1 MGVNGIYGLSG
12 SGLDIESMV
21 KVGMMSKQSQ
31 YDKMYKTE
39 TKMSWQKEAYS
50 TVYTDLTNFGMN
62 KLTDYKLQSKMNAMA
77 ATSNNTSAFT
87 VSANGSAVAM
97 SHKVEVNELSSNA
110 YLISTKAITRT
121 VTGASSDSIALKDSM
136 FETFKEVSSEDA
148 EGEAGN
154 KITTYEVDGKTV
166 NGSDVAFQ
174 LVVNDGKSELKEEAR
189 TIKFT
194 YDDLANGKT
203 FNDLASSIKNLGLN
217 VTASYD
223 SVNDSFSLYN
233 SKGGSENTISLT
245 MGTAG
250 TAHLFNNLHLGESR
264 NGELTGLQLQG
275 SKAEPITS
283 SGAIAYANE
292 SASGSNALKDIVFSS
307 IEAADPSFEVQ
318 GFEGIFASKEV
329 HSTDG
334 NSTIY
339 ALKKEDGSVG
349 AYVKATTDGEN
360 TTYQTAKAVAT
371 TNEGVT
377 SYSPADEWTDVA
389 ADPVTELK
397 AYNIKKT
404 ADGESA
410 RVLGRDTALTFT
422 LNDGM
427 STKTVSL
434 TYASLAEGK
443 TLGGLAD
450 DINSKGLNITAS
462 YENGAFS
469 FANKEVA
476 EENKI
481 SITMGDNTA
490 ATLFNNLKLGENLA
504 SGSAITSLGSGFF
517 KYDENASSQTASTIS
532 GSNGKITV
540 DGRAYT
546 NITDN
551 RITVAGVTYTLL
563 DKTSSAAT
571 VTVTQ
576 DTDAIVDRVKQFVED
591 YNSMLDDLQK
601 KYTETKYSDY
611 DVLTKSQEE
620 AMTKE
625 QVEKWN
631 EKAKSGLLYH
641 DKYIGDIISKMREAL
656 STPVE
661 GVSGKYNSAFNIG
674 IRTSTDQGHIELD
687 EDKLK
692 TVLNAEPNSVYEVF
706 GKLGAYDE
714 KTKKYDYKA
723 SGVAQ
728 RLGDVINDGMKSI
741 KSYAG
746 TSTEADD
753 GSTLGT
759 KIMEWQNKMSDF
771 KTKMSAFESLL
782 YKKYDAMEVA
792 LQRLAMTLNYVSFNN
807 G

>member
-77 ATSNNTSAFT
+77 ATSNNSSAFT

-110 YLISTKAITRT
+110 YLMSTKGITRT
-121 VTGASSDSIALKDSM
+121 VTGASSGSIELKDSM

-245 MGTAG
+245 MGNSATAN
-250 TAHLFNNLHLGESR
+250 LFNNLHLGESR
-264 NGELTGLQLQG
+264 NGELNPLG
-275 SKAEPITS
+275 SSATL
-283 SGAIAYANE
+283 SGTVSRANAD
-292 SASGSNALKDIVFSS
+292 ASESNALKDVMFQKI
-307 IEAADPSFEVQ
+307 AAAPTLSGTTYAGMEV
-318 GFEGIFASKEV
+318 E
-329 HSTDG
+329 TDDENG
-334 NSTIY
+334 VVTYSLLNEN
-339 ALKKEDGSVG
+339 KSVG
-349 AYVKATTDGEN
+349 AMVKETTDASTGAV
-360 TTYQTAKAVAT
+360 TYQTSMDGGNTWSASEADNPIGSSNTSLAVTKADGSLALVERDAKAFSFKV
-371 TNEGVT
+371 G
-377 SYSPADEWTDVA
+377 DG
-389 ADPVTELK
+389 ELK
-397 AYNIKKT
+397 TTI
-404 ADGESA
+404 
-410 RVLGRDTALTFT
+410 
-422 LNDGM
+422 
-427 STKTVSL
+427 SL
-434 TYASLAEGK
+434 TYGD
-443 TLGGLAD
+443 LAD
-450 DINSKGLNITAS
+450 GKDLDALVSKINDSGLNVQAS
-462 YENGAFS
+462 YENGKFS
-469 FANKEVA
+469 IVNSEIGVESKVVLTA
-476 EENKI
+476 EDD
-481 SITMGDNTA
+481 GA
-490 ATLFNNLKLGENLA
+490 ATLLNQLGVTSNMK
-504 SGSAITSLGSGFF
+504 SGDTVSVDGGYFSNGETSA
-517 KYDENASSQTASTIS
+517 IS

-540 DGRAYT
+540 DGREYT

-591 YNSMLDDLQK
+591 YNSMLDELQE

-692 TVLNAEPNSVYEVF
+692 AVLNEEPNSVYEVF

>member
-110 YLISTKAITRT
+110 YLMSTKEINRIGTEAK
-121 VTGASSDSIALKDSM
+121 SDSIYLKDSM
-136 FETFKEVSSEDA
+136 FKSITGNGDLYNVTFADGATQTVS
-148 EGEAGN
+148 
-154 KITTYEVDGKTV
+154 
-166 NGSDVAFQ
+166 GSDVALKFTVDDGTSE
-174 LVVNDGKSELKEEAR
+174 LSEGARTVTFTYKDIAEGKS
-189 TIKFT
+189 
-194 YDDLANGKT
+194 

-245 MGTAG
+245 MGNAAAT
-250 TAHLFNNLHLGESR
+250 TLFNNLNLGESK
-264 NGELTGLQLQG
+264 NGELNPLG
-275 SKAEPITS
+275 SNATL
-283 SGAIAYANE
+283 SGTVSRANTE
-292 SASGSNALKDIVFSS
+292 ASESNALKDVMFQKI
-307 IEAADPSFEVQ
+307 AAAPTLSGTTYAGMTETDDGNGVVTYSLFNEDKSVGAMVKKTTDAGTGDITYQ
-318 GFEGIFASKEV
+318 I
-329 HSTDG
+329 STDG
-334 NSTIY
+334 
-339 ALKKEDGSVG
+339 
-349 AYVKATTDGEN
+349 GEN
-360 TTYQTAKAVAT
+360 WSASSADNPIGTSDADLAVT
-371 TNEGVT
+371 
-377 SYSPADEWTDVA
+377 
-389 ADPVTELK
+389 K
-397 AYNIKKT
+397 
-404 ADGESA
+404 ADGTLAIVGKDAEAFSFEI
-410 RVLGRDTALTFT
+410 GDGINTDTIR
-422 LNDGM
+422 
-427 STKTVSL
+427 L
-434 TYASLAEGK
+434 TYGD
-443 TLGGLAD
+443 LAD
-450 DINSKGLNITAS
+450 GKSLDDLVSKINDSGLNVTAS
-462 YENGAFS
+462 YENGKFS
-469 FANKEVA
+469 LVNSKTGL
-476 EENKI
+476 ENKV
-481 SITMGDNTA
+481 SLKANDDGA
-490 ATLFNNLKLGENLA
+490 ATLLNQLGV
-504 SGSAITSLGSGFF
+504 
-517 KYDENASSQTASTIS
+517 ASSMQSGGTVSADGGIFSEGETSTIS

-540 DGRAYT
+540 DGREYT
-546 NITDN
+546 SITDN

-692 TVLNAEPNSVYEVF
+692 SVLNEEPNSVYEVF

-753 GSTLGT
+753 GSTLGS